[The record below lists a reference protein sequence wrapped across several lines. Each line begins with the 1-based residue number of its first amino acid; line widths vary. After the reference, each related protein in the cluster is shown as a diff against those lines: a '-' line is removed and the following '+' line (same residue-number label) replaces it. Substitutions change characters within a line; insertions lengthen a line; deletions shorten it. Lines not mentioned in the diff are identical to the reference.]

1 MTFWQQARFAIARR
15 RTKSLVL
22 ALIITLISAVFV
34 LQGVITS
41 TLSTVTAVAE
51 NQVTPGF
58 TVTSPAGDF
67 NQDAADSLL
76 STPHVVGHNFTL
88 LSSAE
93 DADGNFQSVVGV
105 SDLSRLQA
113 FEQKELELTEG
124 ADDAIA
130 KLRDGRGAVLSD
142 SDAASHKLKV
152 GDELTLKKNE
162 ETVKLTVVGIYKT
175 TENAQ
180 RGQEAPI
187 YTDLRSAQQLAGK
200 DAVSTATFYTD
211 SREHLDMTLKEA
223 KANLAEGLN
232 LKDNTSAVA
241 GVLDSVAGL
250 TTLISRLLWAVLAA
264 GAAILIFV
272 LAFWTRSRIHEVG
285 VLLSIGHSKR
295 RLFAQFI
302 AELLMLTIPSFFVGL
317 VISEVIGYF
326 ISNYVLDAVS
336 TSAVGDVSVPAGALV
351 AAAAFSFVAVLA
363 IVVASLLIAM
373 IPILR
378 LQPKQILAKMS

>member
-180 RGQEAPI
+180 RGQETPI

>member
-130 KLRDGRGAVLSD
+130 KLRDGRGAILSD

-162 ETVKLTVVGIYKT
+162 ETVKLNVVGIYKT

-180 RGQEAPI
+180 RGQETPI

-317 VISEVIGYF
+317 VVSEVIGYF

>member
-1 MTFWQQARFAIARR
+1 MTFWQQARLAITRR

-41 TLSTVTAVAE
+41 TLSAVTNAAE
-51 NQVTPGF
+51 NQIRPGF

-76 STPHVVGHNFTL
+76 STPHVVSHNFTF

-93 DADGNFQSVVGV
+93 DADGNFQSVMGV
-105 SDLSRLQA
+105 SDLSQLQA
-113 FEQKELELTEG
+113 FEKKEVELTEG
-124 ADDAIA
+124 VNDAVA

-142 SDAASHKLKV
+142 SDAALHKLKV
-152 GDELTLKKNE
+152 GDEMTLTKNE
-162 ETVKLTVVGIYKT
+162 ETVKLNVVGIYKT

-180 RGQEAPI
+180 RGQETPI
-187 YTDLRSAQQLAGK
+187 YTDLKSAQQLAGK
-200 DAVSTATFYTD
+200 DAVSTAAFYTD
-211 SREHLDMTLKEA
+211 SRDHLDVAMKEA
-223 KANLAEGLN
+223 KAKLAEGLE

-264 GAAILIFV
+264 GAAILVFV

-295 RLFAQFI
+295 RLFAQFV

-317 VISEVIGYF
+317 VISEVVGYF
-326 ISNYVLDAVS
+326 ISSYVLGTVS
-336 TSAVGDVSVPAGALV
+336 TGVVGDVSVSLGVLV

-363 IVVASLLIAM
+363 IVVVSLLIAM
-373 IPILR
+373 TPILR

>member
-93 DADGNFQSVVGV
+93 DADGNFQSVVGA

-124 ADDAIA
+124 ADDAIS

-180 RGQEAPI
+180 RGQETPI

-351 AAAAFSFVAVLA
+351 AAAAFSFVAVIA